1 MGFFDRFRANKSEKR
16 SYLDFAL
23 GLNLS
28 GNKVAVNAE
37 TALTFSA
44 VYAAVRLISET
55 ISQLP
60 FNYYERTAN
69 GRVIKSD
76 HPLHIL
82 VNSEP
87 NPIRTKFVFF
97 ELMVNSLLLYGNA
110 YIHIERNQRGLP
122 VELHFIHPDEI
133 LVKYNNGVLVYESQK
148 YGVFDASDV
157 IHIPDIIMDDG
168 YVGKSRIAIAR
179 DNIALG
185 IASQTYGKE
194 FFESGAKVGGVLQ
207 HPGQLGPDAMK
218 ALSDQWH
225 RTYHSGFS
233 GSFKT
238 AVLEEGMTYK
248 PIQLRPDEA
257 QFLSTRKFSITEI
270 ARIFKCPP
278 HLLGDLERATFSN
291 IEHQGIEFLNYCIA
305 PILKKIEQEFNK
317 KLIFEN
323 DKGKTYFE
331 HNVNALLRG
340 DSKSRAEYYRLLFN
354 IGSITPNEIRAKE
367 NMNDIE
373 GGDNAYV
380 PMNMITQ
387 GKTPE
392 DGAE

>member
-1 MGFFDRFRANKSEKR
+1 MASFFSRFFNKNKKLENR
-16 SYLDFAL
+16 NFLDFAI
-23 GLNLS
+23 GLNLN
-28 GNKVAVNAE
+28 GKKVAVNAE
-37 TALTFSA
+37 TSLTFSA

-69 GRVIKSD
+69 GRIIKAD

-87 NPIRTKFVFF
+87 NQIRTKFVFF

-122 VELHFIHPDEI
+122 IELHFIHPDDI
-133 LVKYNNGVLVYESQK
+133 LVNFNNGVLVYESKK

-207 HPGQLGPDAMK
+207 HPGQLGP
-218 ALSDQWH
+218 
-225 RTYHSGFS
+225 
-233 GSFKT
+233 
-238 AVLEEGMTYK
+238 VLVDH
-248 PIQLRPDEA
+248 LRQ
-257 QFLSTRKFSITEI
+257 QF
-270 ARIFKCPP
+270 
-278 HLLGDLERATFSN
+278 
-291 IEHQGIEFLNYCIA
+291 
-305 PILKKIEQEFNK
+305 
-317 KLIFEN
+317 
-323 DKGKTYFE
+323 
-331 HNVNALLRG
+331 
-340 DSKSRAEYYRLLFN
+340 
-354 IGSITPNEIRAKE
+354 
-367 NMNDIE
+367 
-373 GGDNAYV
+373 
-380 PMNMITQ
+380 
-387 GKTPE
+387 
-392 DGAE
+392 